1 MLSDYPAPVAET
13 LENAAQ
19 VLSEPGGFFDEYNI
33 PHKRGAELFVELA
46 GPDMLKSWLDTGEIE
61 VPDDDT
67 FHKYLVRVITE
78 SHLIDLK
85 EAGLVDC
92 IEDEHGE
99 EHFWLTSDGKQLA
112 EIAKYFEK

>member
-1 MLSDYPAPVAET
+1 MLSDYPAQVAET
-13 LENAAQ
+13 LEKAAS
-19 VLSEPGGFFDEYNI
+19 VLSEPGGFFEEYNI
-33 PHKRGAELFVELA
+33 PSDRGTELFAELA

-67 FHKYLVRVITE
+67 FHKYLVRIITE
-78 SHLIDLK
+78 SHLTDLK
-85 EAGLVDC
+85 NAGLVDF
-92 IEDEHGE
+92 IEDENGE

>member
-1 MLSDYPAPVAET
+1 MQSNYPAPVAET

-33 PHKRGAELFVELA
+33 PHQRGAELFAELV
-46 GPDMLKSWLDTGEIE
+46 GPDMLTSWLDSGEVDI
-61 VPDDDT
+61 PDDDT
-67 FHKYLVRVITE
+67 FHKYLVRIITE
-78 SHLIDLK
+78 SYLMDMK
-85 EAGLVDC
+85 EAGLVDS
-92 IEDEHGE
+92 IDDENGE